1 MFKREACPIGS
12 ILRPGQSDTGV
23 QSWAVTL
30 AEISMGAAA
39 KNNSAASR
47 ARVDSWVARMCRC
60 GASLL
65 RTGVGACIR
74 RPPNNSRLRRFAEG
88 GWHPHGWPTGL
99 ARRPLT
105 LAPALHCL
113 PLYSPLP
120 SVIYAPEASCNS
132 TDAAPGLNVADLAVQ
147 RIAEDYKPTTVKLL
161 AAALAAMPNTTRK
174 QLNDGLSKQVDSIPG
189 LVAMLPKE
197 LKAPLLSAACYVAT
211 PLQTL
216 AVDPNAP
223 LLDHVAAGKAY
234 SNEALDLV
242 GLLVGD
248 DKAVELRDKLCADLP
263 KAQPVGAD
271 AADGTTTAAYV
282 KDKLTRV
289 ARGGMGLLHGIARL
303 GKLLPSSM
311 AA

>member
-1 MFKREACPIGS
+1 M
-12 ILRPGQSDTGV
+12 LR
-23 QSWAVTL
+23 
-30 AEISMGAAA
+30 
-39 KNNSAASR
+39 
-47 ARVDSWVARMCRC
+47 
-60 GASLL
+60 
-65 RTGVGACIR
+65 
-74 RPPNNSRLRRFAEG
+74 EG
-88 GWHPHGWPTGL
+88 GIHMDGRPAWHVAH
-99 ARRPLT
+99 LT

-197 LKAPLLSAACYVAT
+197 LKAPLLSAACYAAT